1 MFPVSSKVH
10 SKEGEGKE
18 GEGDKGLSNEGK
30 RDPCDELPEVV
41 GAGDNWETVE
51 PRNLTVEIVISLS
64 EDSQMLMTEKI
75 HELCKTEDC
84 G

>member
-1 MFPVSSKVH
+1 MKTVLLKQDNDHSEQVGDKVVSLLCWIVLLELRNVSVMFPVSSKVH

-41 GAGDNWETVE
+41 GAGDN
-51 PRNLTVEIVISLS
+51 
-64 EDSQMLMTEKI
+64 
-75 HELCKTEDC
+75 
-84 G
+84 